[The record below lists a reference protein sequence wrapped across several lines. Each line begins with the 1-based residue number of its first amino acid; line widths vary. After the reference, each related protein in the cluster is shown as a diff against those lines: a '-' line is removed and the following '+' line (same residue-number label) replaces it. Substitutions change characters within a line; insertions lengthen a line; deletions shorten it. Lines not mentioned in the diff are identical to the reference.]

1 MIKLMKL
8 ADFPEVKDLPVRD
21 KLSLVDD
28 LWMSMAAEL
37 DSLEVSDAE
46 KELLDQRWNA
56 FTEDP
61 NSALTLEQFQ
71 EKMKALR
78 SE

>member
-1 MIKLMKL
+1 MNRFMKL
-8 ADFPEVKDLPVRD
+8 ADFPEVQDLPVRD

-28 LWMSMAAEL
+28 LWMSMASEL

-56 FTEDP
+56 FTEAP
-61 NSALTLEQFQ
+61 NSALTLDQFQ

-78 SE
+78 GE